1 MLVQVDRPKVEVFRR
16 DNLDRWVL
24 SEYDLEDTLLLESI
38 DVEITTSNL
47 YRQVQLET
55 DNSLYSDSKSDP

>member
-16 DNLDRWVL
+16 NNPNQWVL

-38 DVEITTSNL
+38 DVEITISNL
-47 YRQVQLET
+47 YRQIQFET
-55 DNSLYSDSKSDP
+55 DNLIYSDSKSDP

>member
-16 DNLDRWVL
+16 NNPNQWVL

-38 DVEITTSNL
+38 DVEITISNL

-55 DNSLYSDSKSDP
+55 DNLLYSDSKSDP